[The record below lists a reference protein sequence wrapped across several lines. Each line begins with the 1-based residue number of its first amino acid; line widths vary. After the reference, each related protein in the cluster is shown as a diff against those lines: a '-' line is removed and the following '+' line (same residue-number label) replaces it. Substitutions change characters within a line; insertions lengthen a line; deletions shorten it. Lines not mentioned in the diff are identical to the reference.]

1 MPTQLEQF
9 FDSINA
15 DLVKHFIQV
24 RQQEHLQL
32 EFKTVRDAEMRSSD
46 DRRNLAKSLSGFA
59 NSSGGVVIWGVK
71 ARGGGEQYIVES
83 SPILRVQDFAMRLD
97 ELIGQAVSPAVEGVR
112 NKWFSTDG
120 SRGIAVTI
128 VPESSSGPHMAKL
141 GENRYYKRNGE
152 SFYVL
157 EHFDL
162 EDMFGRR
169 PKALLTLRLAIEAI
183 EDGTTKITFSLRNV
197 GRGIAKYISAI
208 IRFSNV
214 NIIKTERPLQD
225 ISSMNEGSPIVSF
238 TENVGVLHPGVAF
251 VAGAVFLAKTGD
263 AVAPIETVISL
274 YCENAA
280 PQEIRQLIPL

>member
-141 GENRYYKRNGE
+141 G
-152 SFYVL
+152 
-157 EHFDL
+157 
-162 EDMFGRR
+162 
-169 PKALLTLRLAIEAI
+169 
-183 EDGTTKITFSLRNV
+183 
-197 GRGIAKYISAI
+197 
-208 IRFSNV
+208 
-214 NIIKTERPLQD
+214 
-225 ISSMNEGSPIVSF
+225 
-238 TENVGVLHPGVAF
+238 
-251 VAGAVFLAKTGD
+251 
-263 AVAPIETVISL
+263 
-274 YCENAA
+274 
-280 PQEIRQLIPL
+280 